1 MILVPLALVSLLLLL
16 LILASVLAVP
26 FLRKKHLLPLYHRV
40 YAWQIT
46 SELLQLSWTSVPA
59 PELVMSRAMALT
71 QLDNLNEDGAS
82 GEKSRSDFIDPLY
95 AALQDAWRRDAS
107 TGSLCLGVFR
117 AFILDCVT
125 RDLGRRLVLMDV
137 LASNPSIASIRI
149 PKLVVI
155 TGVPYS
161 GTHVLRKYFE
171 SNHNYFVPS
180 LESIESIESIDPKS
194 KVAKNA
200 SFQETQFA
208 TLLKWF
214 ATQKERETH
223 LANDSF
229 RYACSIYLNC
239 TLSALH
245 ALARFPL
252 PSLSKALQNRSQKS
266 DIQLLKRILQV
277 QLFLYK
283 KQHPQRQAPE
293 YIVLEGHEHAVYLE
307 SLFLEFQNNLRVVS
321 VECLGDLEFGPL
333 SRKVFEQTK
342 LLRGLI
348 LGPHATAC
356 YETAHPISLETVGSE
371 LMAAQQAVQK
381 TCAPHEASVLKIGA
395 SSLGL
400 VGGMDS
406 STDENGLVRK
416 TGERVDL
423 WLDSSFK

>member
-1 MILVPLALVSLLLLL
+1 MLLVPLALVSLLLLL
-16 LILASVLAVP
+16 VSVLAVAS
-26 FLRKKHLLPLYHRV
+26 LRKTLLLPLYHRV

-95 AALQDAWRRDAS
+95 AALQDAWRRDDS
-107 TGSLCLGVFR
+107 TGALCLGVFR
-117 AFILDCVT
+117 AFLLDCVT

-137 LASNPSIASIRI
+137 LTSNPSIASIRI

-171 SNHNYFVPS
+171 NKHNYFVPS
-180 LESIESIESIDPKS
+180 LESIESIESLEPRS

-214 ATQKERETH
+214 ATKKERETH

-239 TLSALH
+239 TLTALR

-252 PSLSKALQNRSQKS
+252 PSLTTALQGRSQKS

-283 KQHPQRQAPE
+283 KQHPQRQDPE
-293 YIVLEGHEHAVYLE
+293 YIVLEGHEHSVYLE
-307 SLFLEFQNNLRVVS
+307 SLFSEFQSNVRVVS

-333 SRKVFEQTK
+333 SQKVFEQTK
-342 LLRGLI
+342 LLRELI

-356 YETAHPISLETVGSE
+356 YETVHPISSETVRSE
-371 LMAAQQAVQK
+371 LMATQLAVQK
-381 TCAPHEASVLKIGA
+381 ACASHEASVLKIGA

-406 STDENGLVRK
+406 SIDTNELVRR
-416 TGERVDL
+416 TGERVDQ
-423 WLDSSFK
+423 WLDSSFN